1 MTKNSP
7 WNVFL
12 KMKLDESACARTLC
26 MTTHSWYVF
35 KGTLTVSVESS
46 PKIIIRFCPVNQ
58 WSMIR
63 YFIKLFLMHQFF
75 FNISSQKMTF
85 FCMSNS
91 NALPLKEKCLLFF
104 GQKMAIPIIVKVVM
118 RTLHTIYSKRKKVH
132 LVDRWPKYVRV
143 AKDVKKI

>member
-35 KGTLTVSVESS
+35 KGTLTVFVESS

-58 WSMIR
+58 WSMI
-63 YFIKLFLMHQFF
+63 FHQTIPYASIF
-75 FNISSQKMTF
+75 FNISSQEMTF

-91 NALPLKEKCLLFF
+91 NALSLKEKCLLFF

-143 AKDVKKI
+143 AKDVKNF